1 MFGIYIHIPFCKK
14 ACNYCDFHFSTSFK
28 TKDSTLKAI
37 SEELVIRKNELKGG
51 VNTLYFGGGTPSVLS
66 RQELNKIIHV
76 VKENYL
82 LSEDIE
88 ITFECN
94 PDDLTTN
101 KLKDF
106 KHLGVNR
113 LSIGVQSFDNAVLSW
128 MNRTHSEQK
137 TLEAVQK
144 AQDLGFS
151 NISIDLIYGL
161 PTFLNRNWQLDIDKA
176 LALKVQ
182 HISSYNLTNEKN
194 TALYNDIKKHKYT
207 MPDQDY
213 CSEEYLLLIK
223 SLAQVGF
230 SQYEVSNFSLNGYE
244 SLHNSSYWS
253 GTPYLGIGP
262 SAHSF
267 DGHRTRRWNVSN
279 NNSYCRELSNNNF
292 YETET
297 LKDVDL
303 ANEIILLGVR
313 SFNGIAIEKIS
324 KLLSDKQFS
333 AFQKKLN
340 KLEENQLIQQR
351 DKKVFIESKR
361 LIMSDYIA
369 RELFILP

>member
-113 LSIGVQSFDNAVLSW
+113 LSIGVQSFDNTVLSW

-161 PTFLNRNWQLDIDKA
+161 PTFLNRRK
-176 LALKVQ
+176 
-182 HISSYNLTNEKN
+182 
-194 TALYNDIKKHKYT
+194 
-207 MPDQDY
+207 
-213 CSEEYLLLIK
+213 
-223 SLAQVGF
+223 
-230 SQYEVSNFSLNGYE
+230 
-244 SLHNSSYWS
+244 
-253 GTPYLGIGP
+253 
-262 SAHSF
+262 
-267 DGHRTRRWNVSN
+267 
-279 NNSYCRELSNNNF
+279 
-292 YETET
+292 
-297 LKDVDL
+297 
-303 ANEIILLGVR
+303 LGV
-313 SFNGIAIEKIS
+313 
-324 KLLSDKQFS
+324 Q
-333 AFQKKLN
+333 
-340 KLEENQLIQQR
+340 
-351 DKKVFIESKR
+351 
-361 LIMSDYIA
+361 
-369 RELFILP
+369 